1 MRIYQ
6 QKAGDLTQADMLELL
21 KLLGKAGYV
30 VRIGKERQTPK
41 STWVR
46 FVEFR
51 EVFEH
56 GEHDV

>member
-30 VRIGKERQTPK
+30 VKLGKERSKPNGAY
-41 STWVR
+41 VR
-46 FVEFR
+46 YVEFR
-51 EVFEH
+51 EAFEN
-56 GEHDV
+56 GEREL